1 MRKLLL
7 TLQYYLCLLVA
18 LLTASLSYAQ
28 NDKKTFQISGKRPAY
43 GTARNQPAVI
53 EAAEEQDPAVLYGVK
68 QAAEILI

>member
-28 NDKKTFQISGKRPAY
+28 NDKKTFQISG
-43 GTARNQPAVI
+43 N
-53 EAAEEQDPAVLYGVK
+53 VLHTTCFRLALV
-68 QAAEILI
+68 L

>member
-43 GTARNQPAVI
+43 DLLSIGSGSMSIQFFNEWRANI
-53 EAAEEQDPAVLYGVK
+53 GFK
-68 QAAEILI
+68 QSQLL